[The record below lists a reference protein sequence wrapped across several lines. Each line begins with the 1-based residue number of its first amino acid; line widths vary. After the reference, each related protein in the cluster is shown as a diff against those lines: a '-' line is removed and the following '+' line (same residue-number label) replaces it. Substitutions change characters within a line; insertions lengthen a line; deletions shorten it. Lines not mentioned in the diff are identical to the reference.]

1 MRSLALLPLL
11 GLLAAC
17 ATPQQRCVAEGT
29 KDLRVVR
36 SLIDE
41 TRQNL
46 DRGYALTSETTVTP
60 RFRVCT
66 GTGSGGTVARG
77 CWDDRVIQRD
87 KPVSID
93 AAAERRKLAELE
105 RKERELARRASD
117 RARQCQAQ
125 YPT

>member
-17 ATPQQRCVAEGT
+17 ATPQQRCIAEGT

-46 DRGYALTSETTVTP
+46 DRGYAMTTETRVTP
-60 RFRVCT
+60 QFRVCT
-66 GTGSGGTVARG
+66 GTRAGVAGVQG
-77 CWDDRVIQRD
+77 CWDNRVSEQR

-93 AAAERRKLAELE
+93 LAAERRKLEELE
-105 RKERELARRASD
+105 RKERELARRAAD
-117 RARQCQAQ
+117 RARQCQAR
-125 YPT
+125 YPS